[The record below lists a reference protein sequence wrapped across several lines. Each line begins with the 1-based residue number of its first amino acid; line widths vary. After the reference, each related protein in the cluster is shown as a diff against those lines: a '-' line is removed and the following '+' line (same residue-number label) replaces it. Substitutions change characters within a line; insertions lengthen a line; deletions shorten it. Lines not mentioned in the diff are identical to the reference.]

1 MFRILFFAIIFI
13 TSFRLMGQNNLI
25 GKWKA
30 SCMKEK
36 TKDGLNK
43 VCFICNEI
51 KELKPNAY
59 TIDCEFSFNDKDV
72 SIKADNFVT
81 IKEYELDEKSNT
93 LEFYFEGV
101 ELKFQILKTND
112 PKHIILK
119 NDDNSIIF
127 LTKK

>member
-1 MFRILFFAIIFI
+1 MFRILFFAILFI
-13 TSFRLMGQNNLI
+13 TNYELIAQNNLI

-36 TKDGLNK
+36 ALDGSNK
-43 VCFICNEI
+43 VCIICSEV
-51 KELKPNAY
+51 KEVKPNAN

-81 IKEYELDEKSNT
+81 IKEYEYDEKSNT